1 LRAAICYDVGRS
13 LGEELPSQQQLKWS
27 ELRVGVTVI
36 VAVATLMVLIFLM
49 GGAAGI
55 FSSKIT
61 LYAYFDNAEGLKVGA
76 PVRLQGVDI
85 GNVRTIRIVPDR
97 PSAPVQ
103 VTMRVSTKYQF
114 MVRKDSKA
122 TIETAGV
129 LGESFIDIDSRAA
142 TKGQIQNGEEL
153 VSFSTPGLDDVVR
166 SGQTTLANLDIL
178 VKRLDRIVS
187 SIESGEGTL
196 GEFIKDPSFFNKA
209 NDILGQIQKLVGDV
223 SNGKGSIGK
232 LLADDTLYNK
242 LNSDVDKL
250 SHMVDDIQ
258 AGKGS
263 LGKFIK
269 DDALYNNANQT
280 LAKSNK
286 LMDDVNAGR
295 GTFGMLAKDEKFPK
309 KLNDTIDRLNA
320 TLQKLESGNGS
331 ASKFLNDPSLYNNTD
346 QMLVETRGL
355 IKAIREDP
363 KKYLTI
369 HFRIF

>member
-1 LRAAICYDVGRS
+1 M
-13 LGEELPSQQQLKWS
+13 PSQQQLKWS
-27 ELRVGVTVI
+27 ELRVGITVVVALVTL
-36 VAVATLMVLIFLM
+36 AVLIFLM
-49 GGAAGI
+49 SGTAGF

-61 LYAYFDNAEGLKVGA
+61 LFAYFDNASGLKVGA

-85 GNVRTIRIVPDR
+85 GNVKTIFIVHGR
-97 PSAPVQ
+97 PTSPVQ
-103 VTMRVSTKYQF
+103 VTMKVSTKYQF
-114 MVRKDSKA
+114 LVLKDSKA

-142 TKGQIQNGEEL
+142 TKGQVQSGDEL
-153 VSFSTPGLDDVVR
+153 LSFSTPGLDDVVR

-178 VKRLDRIVS
+178 VKRLDRIVA
-187 SIESGEGTL
+187 SIESGQGTL

-209 NDILGQIQKLVGDV
+209 NAILGQVQTLVGDV
-223 SNGKGSIGK
+223 SNGKGTIGK

-242 LNSDVDKL
+242 FSADVDKL
-250 SHMVDDIQ
+250 THMVDDLQ
-258 AGKGS
+258 QGKGS
-263 LGKFIK
+263 LGKFMK

-280 LAKSNK
+280 LAKTNK
-286 LMDDVNAGR
+286 LMDDINAGR
-295 GTFGMLAKDEKFPK
+295 GTLGMLAKDEKFPR

-331 ASKFLNDPSLYNNTD
+331 AAKFLNDPSLYNNTD